1 MQVLVVDAH
10 AIYRRGLVAAL
21 EGLIDVEAVHVGT
34 PGGGEAQRNLADVDV
49 AIVDVTS
56 THGCETIGEVAAAG
70 GARVIACVANEEEEG
85 LADAVRAREAGAIGL
100 LRKDTLTQP
109 LLEAAV
115 RAAADG
121 AGVIAEGLLDVLPPI
136 QHAIVAEPEAGPVSP
151 LTDREQQV
159 LALIAEGHPTREVA
173 LRLSYSERTVKNVL
187 HDAATKLNART
198 RSHAVA
204 HAVRAGLI

>member
-21 EGLIDVEAVHVGT
+21 EGIDDVDAVHAGG
-34 PGGGEAQRNLADVDV
+34 PGGGELERNLKDVDV

-56 THGCETIGEVAAAG
+56 PHGCATIGEVAAAG
-70 GARVIACVANEEEEG
+70 GARVIACVADEDEG
-85 LADAVRAREAGAIGL
+85 LAAAVRAREAGAIGL

-121 AGVIAEGLLDVLPPI
+121 AGVIAEGLLDVLRPV
-136 QHAIVAEPEAGPVSP
+136 QHAVATEPDGGPVSP
-151 LTDREQQV
+151 LTDRERRV
-159 LALIAEGHPTREVA
+159 LALVADGHPTREVA

-187 HDAATKLNART
+187 HDVATKLNART

>member
-1 MQVLVVDAH
+1 MQVLVVDSH

-21 EGLIDVEAVHVGT
+21 EALSDVDAVYVEST
-34 PGGGEAQRNLADVDV
+34 GGAAVQRSCTEIDV
-49 AIVDVTS
+49 AIVDVTA
-56 THGCETIGEVAAAG
+56 THGCDTIGEVAAAG
-70 GARVIACVANEEEEG
+70 GTRIIACVANEDEG

-100 LRKDTLTQP
+100 LRKDTLTQA

-121 AGVIAEGLLDVLPPI
+121 AGVIAEGLLDVLPPV
-136 QHAIVAEPEAGPVSP
+136 QLAVVADPETAPLSP
-151 LTDREQQV
+151 LTEREQRV

>member
-1 MQVLVVDAH
+1 MHVLVVDSH

-21 EGLIDVEAVHVGT
+21 EGLSDVEAVDVEST
-34 PGGGEAQRNLADVDV
+34 GGAAVQRSFTDIDV
-49 AIVDVTS
+49 AIVDVTA

-70 GARVIACVANEEEEG
+70 GARVIACVSNEDEG
-85 LADAVRAREAGAIGL
+85 LADAARAREAGAIGL
-100 LRKDTLTQP
+100 LRKDTLTQA

-121 AGVIAEGLLDVLPPI
+121 AGVIAEGLFDVLPPV
-136 QHAIVAEPEAGPVSP
+136 QLAVVAEPETAPVSP
-151 LTDREQQV
+151 LTEREQRV